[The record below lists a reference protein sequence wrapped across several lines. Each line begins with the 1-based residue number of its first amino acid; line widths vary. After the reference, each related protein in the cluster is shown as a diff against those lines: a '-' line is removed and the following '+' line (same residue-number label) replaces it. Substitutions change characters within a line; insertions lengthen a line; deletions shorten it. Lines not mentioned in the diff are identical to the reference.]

1 MISASKVQ
9 ILFIIENVIA
19 RRRLSFD
26 EKEKNVS
33 FLLKPGF
40 SPRYLSEKQNVICY
54 EAYDIFGGENPF
66 FLLPVE

>member
-1 MISASKVQ
+1 M
-9 ILFIIENVIA
+9 A
-19 RRRLSFD
+19 RTSLSFD

-54 EAYDIFGGENPF
+54 EAYDISGGENPF
-66 FLLPVE
+66 FLLPLE